1 MIIQNSIKVLA
12 ELTQVERDIVLVEQF
27 INKQSLE
34 IDSEKLLEE
43 IFEIYCGE
51 R

>member
-1 MIIQNSIKVLA
+1 MIIQNSIKILA
-12 ELTQVERDIVLVEQF
+12 ELTQVERDISLIEQF

-34 IDSEKLLEE
+34 IDSEKLLED
-43 IFEIYCGE
+43 ILKVYCGE